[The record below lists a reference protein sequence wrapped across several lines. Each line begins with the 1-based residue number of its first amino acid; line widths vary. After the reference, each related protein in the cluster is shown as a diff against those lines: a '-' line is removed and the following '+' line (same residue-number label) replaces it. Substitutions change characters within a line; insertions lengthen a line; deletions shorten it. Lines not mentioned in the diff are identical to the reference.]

1 MYILPRP
8 MLTLREKTAIDVYKR
23 QDLNR
28 KIAAIAA
35 KSGKTVDDCI
45 ALALRDYI
53 DNYEDV
59 YKTDLCSVDSL
70 ELSLIHI

>member
-1 MYILPRP
+1 MSNVSVTIS
-8 MLTLREKTAIDVYKR
+8 E
-23 QDLNR
+23 DLNG

-35 KSGKTVDDCI
+35 KSGKTVEDCI

-59 YKTDLCSVDSL
+59 YKTDLCSVDRL
-70 ELSLIHI
+70 ERSFFLSIGE

>member
-1 MYILPRP
+1 MSNVSVTIS
-8 MLTLREKTAIDVYKR
+8 E
-23 QDLNR
+23 DLNR

-45 ALALRDYI
+45 ALALRQYI

-59 YKTDLCSVDSL
+59 YKTDLCF
-70 ELSLIHI
+70 E